1 MHECISGPCEN
12 TTILDVS
19 AEHANSSPTALIGL
33 VASSRAEWVSRVQ
46 QKASLTCL
54 RNRWV
59 PALYYAPMY
68 YLSSTFEF
76 SPRVEHNVH
85 SISASRSQERRK
97 YRWPVVYWWNRT
109 LVYVCY
115 FNVLL
120 APWGSAGRG
129 DLTASKAP
137 CTRALYTSFGSKR
150 GRLMAQQSR
159 FRLPCACRK
168 RLG

>member
-1 MHECISGPCEN
+1 M
-12 TTILDVS
+12 
-19 AEHANSSPTALIGL
+19 
-33 VASSRAEWVSRVQ
+33 
-46 QKASLTCL
+46 
-54 RNRWV
+54 
-59 PALYYAPMY
+59 YYAPMC

-168 RLG
+168 DLARLSSHPTAFTALPRFLLNAMFSPSLCTKSIYGQGGIRCGRWGALHNPTGS